1 MDKKKLHRHGNASI
15 HITQKGDEVRLDVHG
30 HKYDIL
36 HMLMAV
42 IKRHPKLGSLFKQAV
57 FEEAKSRAINIIN
70 MKLKKPIKKERSVN

>member
-42 IKRHPKLGSLFKQAV
+42 IKRHARLGKL
-57 FEEAKSRAINIIN
+57 FEEAVTASVKEHLVTVLNTRF
-70 MKLKKPIKKERSVN
+70 KQPKKKERSVN